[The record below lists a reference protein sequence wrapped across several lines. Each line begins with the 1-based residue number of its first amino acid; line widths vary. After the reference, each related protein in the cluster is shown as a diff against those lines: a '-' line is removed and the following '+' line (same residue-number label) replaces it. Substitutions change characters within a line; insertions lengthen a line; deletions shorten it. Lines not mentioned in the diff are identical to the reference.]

1 MGAKIKKAFDKNTD
15 YTKNL
20 DIFDESFQDSRNM
33 MLTQKIATIPYTLV
47 NYSFPTG
54 TIRVKMTDEIKDGF
68 THFIGPNFGFYVKK
82 FSIYSRDNAH
92 IYRITDLKTVGQDV
106 MELSFE
112 LDGVKDFCQQYGRF
126 CSDSSSE
133 AYDTLTNYDA
143 RVIKSTQKSLWDKTL
158 TTGDEM
164 TDGTTFYKSGSF
176 VTSPRQKWFLVVG
189 KISGHLCAAY
199 ALTGDEL
206 LTLYNTLLT
215 SEESEKMASQIFR
228 IEAIEIA
235 GIDGSYMDKENFVIE
250 GNTIFNEV
258 WRVFPCDQ
266 QDYVI
271 KYTLAS
277 GYLSKSIYDNGGE
290 FAAETQLYVEG
301 FGIVPLDYMLKY
313 RLNKSHED
321 EDNRLINF
329 VVYENIMT
337 GETMLEIDGVRLL
350 QKSQNPTMPIL
361 SNAAPLAIRQYL
373 TNQATNMITNT
384 VNSSMNAMAVGTVS
398 PTMGIAS
405 AAGSV
410 IGSTMSTVTSALNMK
425 NMLKGIGPKV
435 SEGANGFIYDGIF
448 YEYYAPNYTIKHNGW
463 STSVIQFYYQ
473 NGFPCDKLGH
483 TIEFS
488 DGNKYWCVMTG
499 KIKGSKEWANT
510 CINDIE
516 SGYILYNYEDG
527 YEVV

>member
-1 MGAKIKKAFDKNTD
+1 MGAKIKRAFDNKTD

-54 TIRVKMTDEIKDGF
+54 TIRVKMTDKIKDGF

-82 FSIYSRDNAH
+82 VSFYSRDNAH

-112 LDGVKDFCQQYGRF
+112 LDGVKDFCQQYGGF
-126 CSDSSSE
+126 CYDS
-133 AYDTLTNYDA
+133 ALPNYNPYIYNA
-143 RVIKSTQKSLWDKTL
+143 RVIKSTQESLWDKTL

-199 ALTGDEL
+199 ALTPDEL

-215 SEESEKMASQIFR
+215 SEESEKIASQIYR

-235 GIDGSYMDKENFVIE
+235 GIDGRYMDKENFVIE

-258 WRVFPCDQ
+258 WRVFGDQ

-301 FGIVPLDYMLKY
+301 FGIVQLDYMLKY

-337 GETMLEIDGVRLL
+337 GETMLEIDGVKLL

-361 SNAAPLAIRQYL
+361 SNAAPLVIRQYL

-398 PTMGIAS
+398 PPMGIAS
-405 AAGSV
+405 VAGSV
-410 IGSTMSTVTSALNMK
+410 IGATISNVTSALNMK

-435 SEGANGFIYDGIF
+435 SEGANGYIYDGIF
-448 YEYYAPNYTIKHNGW
+448 YEYYAPNYTIEHNGW
-463 STSVIQFYYQ
+463 SSGVAYFYRM
-473 NGFPCDKLGH
+473 NGFPCDDWAH

-488 DGNKYWCVMTG
+488 DKNKYWCVMTG
-499 KIKGSKEWANT
+499 NIKGSKEWANT

-527 YEVV
+527 YEVVS

>member
-1 MGAKIKKAFDKNTD
+1 MGAKIKNAFNESTD

-20 DIFDESFQDSRNM
+20 DIFDESWTDSRNM
-33 MLTQKIATIPYTLV
+33 MLTNKIATIPYTLV

-68 THFIGPNFGFYVKK
+68 THFIGPNFGFHVKRSVYK
-82 FSIYSRDNAH
+82 AH

-112 LDGVKDFCQQYGRF
+112 LDGVKDFCQQYGYF
-126 CSDSSSE
+126 CADSSSSMVST
-133 AYDTLTNYDA
+133 DGYDA

-176 VTSPRQKWFLVVG
+176 VTSARQKWFLVVG

-199 ALTGDEL
+199 ALTPDEL

-215 SEESEKMASQIFR
+215 SDESEKMASQIYR
-228 IEAIEIA
+228 IEAISIA
-235 GIDGSYMDKENFVIE
+235 GIDGSYMSRENFVIE

-258 WRVFPCDQ
+258 WRVMPLDQ
-266 QDYVI
+266 REYVI

-277 GYLSKSIYDNGGE
+277 GNLMSSIYDNGGE
-290 FAAETQLYVEG
+290 FAAETQLHVEG

-313 RLNKSHED
+313 RLNKAYED

-337 GETMLEIDGVRLL
+337 GETMLEIDGVKLL

-384 VNSSMNAMAVGTVS
+384 VNSSLNAMAVGLVS
-398 PTMGIAS
+398 PTMGIA
-405 AAGSV
+405 AGAGSI
-410 IGSTMSTVTSALNMK
+410 IGATMSNVTSALNMK
-425 NMLKGIGPKV
+425 NMLKGIGPTV
-435 SEGANGFIYDGIF
+435 SEGANGYIYEGIF
-448 YEYYAPNYTIKHNGW
+448 YEYYAPKYTVEHNGW
-463 STSVIQFYYQ
+463 FAGVTYFYGM
-473 NGFPCDKLGH
+473 NGYPCDNWGH
-483 TIEFS
+483 SIEFS
-488 DGNKYWCVMTG
+488 DKDKYWCVMTG
-499 KIKGSKEWANT
+499 SIKGSKEWANA

>member
-1 MGAKIKKAFDKNTD
+1 MGAKIKNAFSAKTD

-33 MLTQKIATIPYTLV
+33 MLTNKIATIPYTLV

-112 LDGVKDFCQQYGRF
+112 LDGVKDFCQQYGSF
-126 CSDSSSE
+126 CSESTS
-133 AYDTLTNYDA
+133 YNYNA
-143 RVIKSTQKSLWDKTL
+143 RVIKSTQESLWDKTL

-176 VTSPRQKWFLVVG
+176 VTSARQKWFLVVG

-199 ALTGDEL
+199 ALTPDEL

-215 SEESEKMASQIFR
+215 SDESEKMASQIYR

-235 GIDGSYMDKENFVIE
+235 GINGTYMYKENFVIE

-258 WRVFPCDQ
+258 WRVGTLDQ

-277 GYLSKSIYDNGGE
+277 GYLGSSIYDNGGE

-337 GETMLEIDGVRLL
+337 GETMLEIDGVKLL

-361 SNAAPLAIRQYL
+361 SNAAPLVIRQYL

-384 VNSSMNAMAVGTVS
+384 LNSSMNAMAVGLVS
-398 PTMGIAS
+398 PTMGIA
-405 AAGSV
+405 AGAGSV
-410 IGSTMSTVTSALNMK
+410 IGATMSNVTSAMNMK
-425 NMLKGIGPKV
+425 NMLKGIGPTV
-435 SEGANGFIYDGIF
+435 SEGANGYIYNGIF

-463 STSVIQFYYQ
+463 SAGVGYFYRM
-473 NGFPCDKLGH
+473 NGYPCDEWAH

-488 DGNKYWCVMTG
+488 DKNKYWCVMTG
-499 KIKGSKEWANT
+499 NIKGSKEWANT

-516 SGYILYNYEDG
+516 SGYIIYNYEDG
-527 YEVV
+527 YEVIE